1 MGMQIRSPLAR
12 YMYKRMSHYWIQA
25 HKLSP
30 YTPSLISFLNCSPR
44 ELSMRISEN
53 IRAMKNALDIL
64 IQKKIISSYKSNK
77 KKYGRKIID
86 IKYTIIPHENF
97 VKQIIRSNEKK
108 KKIIK
113 QALKINLV

>member
-1 MGMQIRSPLAR
+1 
-12 YMYKRMSHYWIQA
+12 
-25 HKLSP
+25 
-30 YTPSLISFLNCSPR
+30 
-44 ELSMRISEN
+44 
-53 IRAMKNALDIL
+53 MKNALDIL